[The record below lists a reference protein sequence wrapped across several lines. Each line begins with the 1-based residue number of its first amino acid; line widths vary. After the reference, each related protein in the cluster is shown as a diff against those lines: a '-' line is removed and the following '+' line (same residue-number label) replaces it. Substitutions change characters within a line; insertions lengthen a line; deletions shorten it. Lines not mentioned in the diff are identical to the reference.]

1 MYADDLGAFAKTL
14 MLNHSVC
21 SCGSPAPFF
30 QRSVLA
36 ILKVATAVPPRVYF
50 ISCPQIPAVQP
61 QKIERVI
68 ARLAAAGHELV
79 EVRAAVG
86 VQYHT
91 LTIQNGALSFQT
103 AQGLLEQRIKLMEF
117 LPLARHQ
124 LRLVAVDVQHAA
136 KAVVLQLVDPVGM
149 ADRLLYRR

>member
-1 MYADDLGAFAKTL
+1 MFLLRPTPWVEPRPSLSRQASDYAYAAQL
-14 MLNHSVC
+14 
-21 SCGSPAPFF
+21 P
-30 QRSVLA
+30 LA
-36 ILKVATAVPPRVYF
+36 LQKRLR
-50 ISCPQIPAVQP
+50 PQIPAVQP
-61 QKIERVI
+61 QKIEHVI

>member
-1 MYADDLGAFAKTL
+1 MFRLRPTPWVEPRPSLSRQASDYAYAAQL
-14 MLNHSVC
+14 
-21 SCGSPAPFF
+21 P
-30 QRSVLA
+30 LA
-36 ILKVATAVPPRVYF
+36 LQKRLR
-50 ISCPQIPAVQP
+50 PQIPAVQP

-117 LPLARHQ
+117 LSLARHQ

-149 ADRLLYRR
+149 ADRLLCRR

>member
-1 MYADDLGAFAKTL
+1 MFLLRPTPWVEPRPPLSRQASDYAHAAQL
-14 MLNHSVC
+14 
-21 SCGSPAPFF
+21 P
-30 QRSVLA
+30 LA
-36 ILKVATAVPPRVYF
+36 LQKRLR
-50 ISCPQIPAVQP
+50 PQIPAAQP

-117 LPLARHQ
+117 LPLARQQ
-124 LRLVAVDVQHAA
+124 LRLAAVDVQHAA

>member
-1 MYADDLGAFAKTL
+1 MFLLRPTPWVEPRPSLSRQASDYAYAAQL
-14 MLNHSVC
+14 
-21 SCGSPAPFF
+21 
-30 QRSVLA
+30 RLA
-36 ILKVATAVPPRVYF
+36 LQKRLR
-50 ISCPQIPAVQP
+50 PQIPAVQP

-68 ARLAAAGHELV
+68 ARLAAAGDELV

-103 AQGLLEQRIKLMEF
+103 AQGLLEQRIKLMES